1 ASVRSNRR
9 MSAIVA
15 ISFQDSLA
23 SGLAQDKGA
32 VAFYAGSKS
41 KFCPVL
47 RSEKQRDEYASYG
60 SSWMR

>member
-47 RSEKQRDEYASYG
+47 RYKPLLFIYALLI
-60 SSWMR
+60 RLA